1 MKIPLNDIMHR
12 RPSFREERSGIVE
25 ANVLY
30 HVRRAPMF
38 SGVHTQKAGSQRSRK
53 PREFGNIVT
62 GAYKPVRAKH
72 SRFVPVQ
79 DSLAIVADSEFSR
92 HAVLSL
98 RQFAQFS
105 QSRNGFRSCWGLDI
119 KDQPIGTF
127 GEVEVVPEP
136 GSLLLLLSA
145 AGVALLPL
153 VFRQVARLR

>member
-1 MKIPLNDIMHR
+1 MSSKKSSTKATIAADAFACSR
-12 RPSFREERSGIVE
+12 RPVWRELLKG
-25 ANVLY
+25 
-30 HVRRAPMF
+30 
-38 SGVHTQKAGSQRSRK
+38 GSQNL
-53 PREFGNIVT
+53 FLGNLPLTIH
-62 GAYKPVRAKH
+62 GDYKPVRAKH

-153 VFRQVARLR
+153 VFRPGRAA